1 MKEIDAKHINV
12 LEFPKL
18 ILWTDRDL
26 EYFLEEMSSE
36 ECRMNNDVYDVL
48 VKEVKAGQ
56 DYSLEE
62 AFNLAYYECVRIS
75 WAKYPESKDL
85 FYVLEMDIQNNQSH
99 VDYGYTDLIMNMV
112 WAMLHSTNT
121 AKRFADKL
129 HSYLYNN
136 NKLKFNFR
144 YFFTPN
150 DYEPIIYPCEEKE
163 EPRYNVNFSPCP
175 EDIQYNSS
183 NGEWCEL
190 TKGYKEHLIEELLL
204 LWPEDKREYI
214 RKCIMDEKAGQ
225 SEKFKDFA
233 KKHIVEIIDEPE
245 SHLHVNLKESIIDQS
260 VEDEI
265 NQLKKECDEWK
276 AKHAKLEKILQARTD
291 ELDKWHYLFEEET
304 KRTVMVDSLE
314 KELDRWK
321 KRCGELES
329 KKEPEI
335 AFNAQTGKTCFT
347 STQMGI
353 LFQAVSELT
362 EPLPPGKTTLGD
374 LIESIAGYSATTVNQ
389 NMKGA
394 HRPKDIETIVE
405 VLREKLP
412 KLAEKVK
419 KL

>member
-36 ECRMNNDVYDVL
+36 ECRMNNDVYDAL

-136 NKLKFNFR
+136 SKLKYYFR
-144 YFFTPN
+144 CFFTPN
-150 DYEPIIYPCEEKE
+150 DYEPTIYPCKEKE

-204 LWPEDKREYI
+204 LWPEDKREDI

-314 KELDRWK
+314 EELDRWK

-405 VLREKLP
+405 VLR
-412 KLAEKVK
+412 
-419 KL
+419 